1 MKTVT
6 QIKTINPSLTT
17 KLKVAAYARI
27 SHSSLKHSLSNQV
40 SYYNQL
46 IQSNPCWSFA
56 GIYIDDG
63 ISGKSQETRSDF
75 QALIKACHEGK
86 VDLILTKSISRF
98 GRNTVELLTTVRE
111 LKELGVNIRFEKEGI
126 ETLTSDGELLLTL
139 LASVAQEES
148 RSISEN
154 VKWYVKKSF
163 EQGLPYIPQDIYGYR
178 WQGDTYVIEP
188 HEAKIVKQVFRW
200 YMEGLGVPTIA
211 QKLNDLGERTR
222 LRNPF
227 TKSILYEFFKQEA
240 YYGRLVLQKT
250 YRTDFSRNPKR
261 NKGQRDK
268 YIVDNAHEPIVSKEY
283 FESVLA
289 EKRRRSKGR
298 YYRDES
304 IPTLFRDKIYCTH
317 CGVDM
322 LLTVDKPHTDK
333 ATVRYNCRTR
343 QHKGL
348 DACPSKTLAEK
359 RLIMTLTNYYNCSID
374 EEWVA
379 KVKSVTF
386 NSIDYSITVTFKDG
400 EFHTL
405 PIKRGQFK

>member
-1 MKTVT
+1 
-6 QIKTINPSLTT
+6 
-17 KLKVAAYARI
+17 
-27 SHSSLKHSLSNQV
+27 
-40 SYYNQL
+40 
-46 IQSNPCWSFA
+46 
-56 GIYIDDG
+56 
-63 ISGKSQETRSDF
+63 
-75 QALIKACHEGK
+75 
-86 VDLILTKSISRF
+86 
-98 GRNTVELLTTVRE
+98 
-111 LKELGVNIRFEKEGI
+111 
-126 ETLTSDGELLLTL
+126 
-139 LASVAQEES
+139 
-148 RSISEN
+148 
-154 VKWYVKKSF
+154 
-163 EQGLPYIPQDIYGYR
+163 
-178 WQGDTYVIEP
+178 VIEP

-304 IPTLFRDKIYCTH
+304 IPTLFRDKIYCAH

>member
-6 QIKTINPSLTT
+6 QIKTLTPSLTT
-17 KLKVAAYARI
+17 KLKVATYTRI

-46 IQSNPCWSFA
+46 IQSNPSWSFA
-56 GIYIDDG
+56 GIYIDDS
-63 ISGKSQETRSDF
+63 ISGKTQENRSDF
-75 QALIKACHEGK
+75 QALIKACCEGK

-111 LKELGVNIRFEKEGI
+111 LKELGVNVRFEKEGI

-148 RSISEN
+148 KSISEN
-154 VKWYVKKSF
+154 IKWHVKKSF
-163 EQGLPYIPQDIYGYR
+163 EQGLPYIPQDIFGYR

-188 HEAKIVKQVFRW
+188 REAEIVKQVFQW
-200 YMEGLGVPTIA
+200 YMDGLGVPTIA
-211 QKLNDLGERTR
+211 KLLNERGERTR
-222 LRNPF
+222 LGNEF
-227 TKSILYEFFKQEA
+227 NKSILYEFFKQEA
-240 YYGRLVLQKT
+240 YFGRLVLQKT
-250 YRTDFSRNPKR
+250 YRTDFSGNPKR
-261 NKGQRDK
+261 NHGQKDK

-304 IPTLFRDKIYCTH
+304 IPTLFRDKIYCAH

-333 ATVRYNCRTR
+333 ATVRFNCRTR

-359 RLIMTLTNYYNCSID
+359 RLIMTLSNYYRYSID

-386 NSIDYSITVTFKDG
+386 NSIDYSITVTFENG
-400 EFHTL
+400 EIQTL
-405 PIKRGQFK
+405 PLKKGQFK